1 MLDQYYIAEKL
12 RNCELPADTQDLV
25 ITIIDGIMALAA
37 RAANSNSDS
46 NSLGGILIHP
56 LEREM
61 PKVKPRT
68 KAPKEEQLG
77 RALQGE
83 LATYKRVGLFQRSLG
98 KKTASW
104 YRSVLLQCPD

>member
-46 NSLGGILIHP
+46 NSLGGILHS
-56 LEREM
+56 
-61 PKVKPRT
+61 
-68 KAPKEEQLG
+68 Q
-77 RALQGE
+77 
-83 LATYKRVGLFQRSLG
+83 
-98 KKTASW
+98 
-104 YRSVLLQCPD
+104 

>member
-46 NSLGGILIHP
+46 NSLGGTNFLP
-56 LEREM
+56 
-61 PKVKPRT
+61 
-68 KAPKEEQLG
+68 
-77 RALQGE
+77 
-83 LATYKRVGLFQRSLG
+83 
-98 KKTASW
+98 
-104 YRSVLLQCPD
+104 